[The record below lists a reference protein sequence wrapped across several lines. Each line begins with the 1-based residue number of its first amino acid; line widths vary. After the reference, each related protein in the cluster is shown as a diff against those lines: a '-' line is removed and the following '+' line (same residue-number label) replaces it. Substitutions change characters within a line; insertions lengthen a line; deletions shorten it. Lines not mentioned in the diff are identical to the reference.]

1 MPARVE
7 PDADDAPLGAVSV
20 RVDEANPQLD
30 DDARSLCHDFVV
42 HDASPKTP
50 GRTAM
55 GDAGL
60 APSFI
65 GVTDPGVAGLLL
77 LDSHGSPSDEE
88 VIQAWEP
95 ARAAVVRTIALA
107 GPGTKPKP
115 VRDLLLSRRVPQWSS
130 TSRPLSGLG

>member
-7 PDADDAPLGAVSV
+7 LDADDAPLGAISV

-30 DDARSLCHDFVV
+30 DVARSLCHDFVV
-42 HDASPKTP
+42 HDASPETP
-50 GRTAM
+50 GRTAT

-77 LDSHGSPSDEE
+77 LDSHGSPS
-88 VIQAWEP
+88 P
-95 ARAAVVRTIALA
+95 
-107 GPGTKPKP
+107 P
-115 VRDLLLSRRVPQWSS
+115 VS
-130 TSRPLSGLG
+130 